1 MVGMGEHDEL
11 ENRYAPKFETLLSES
26 GLVVDYRRD
35 RAGIDTGLHLFAQG
49 TKPTPKGV
57 ERAYWRPMA
66 SRVWF
71 QLKGV
76 HTSTISKQNFVA
88 AEHVPI
94 SVHVEH
100 LKYWFAAPE
109 PVYLVVYLESVDV
122 FVGID
127 VRDLVEAR
135 WGQDF
140 YIAMHDHD
148 ADTITVHVPTSAV
161 MDADRVASLVNH
173 RSMRIDGPAFRGR
186 PLGHRLDPLRSVLA
200 SPSPDV
206 WVGLVDRLLEA
217 HDFEQVER
225 REVGGLTIIQGILGQ
240 TLLWQSP
247 AFSEY
252 GFSPGQTRREEP
264 RPEQLVGHV
273 CVFIDSAP
281 SRTGFT
287 QEEVEA
293 VRASADAA
301 GENGLS
307 VAVFFNDKD
316 LSGTGGTWRSALN
329 KTAMTQHQEGW
340 RQLGLEALSYL
351 VLVSTLVYLDYAPE
365 LEWDHA
371 NYLH

>member
-11 ENRYAPKFETLLSES
+11 ENRYAPKFETLLSER
-26 GLVVDYRRD
+26 GLVVEYRRD

-49 TKPTPKGV
+49 TKPTAKGV

-76 HTSTISKQNFVA
+76 HTSTMSKQDFAA

-94 SVHVEH
+94 AVDVEH

-109 PVYLVVYLESVDV
+109 PVYLVVYLESVDA

-135 WGQDF
+135 WGQNF
-140 YIAMHDHD
+140 YIAMRNHD

-173 RSMRIDGPAFRGR
+173 RSMRIDGPVFRGR

-200 SPSPDV
+200 SPSADV

-217 HDFEQVER
+217 HDFEEGER
-225 REVGGLTIIQGILGQ
+225 RAVDDLTIVHGILRQ

-252 GFSPGQTRREEP
+252 GLSPGEAMREEP
-264 RPEQLVGHV
+264 RPEQLFGYV
-273 CVFIDSAP
+273 CIFIDSAP
-281 SRTGFT
+281 SRAGFT
-287 QEEVEA
+287 QGEAEA
-293 VRASADAA
+293 VQAFAD
-301 GENGLS
+301 
-307 VAVFFNDKD
+307 
-316 LSGTGGTWRSALN
+316 
-329 KTAMTQHQEGW
+329 
-340 RQLGLEALSYL
+340 
-351 VLVSTLVYLDYAPE
+351 
-365 LEWDHA
+365 
-371 NYLH
+371 